1 VKYIGLIMTEN
12 IDNPL
17 GNIFITHRAIA
28 TIAAQTAL
36 TSYGV
41 VGFTSRDFLRGI
53 MNLVVR
59 DQAYGVEITVTGDQ
73 IGIDIYIVIE
83 YGVRITEVASSVAS
97 SIKFTV
103 EKYTGLIVDRVDVHI
118 RGLRISYMD

>member
-1 VKYIGLIMTEN
+1 MTDN

-59 DQAYGVEITVTGDQ
+59 DQAYGVEIVVNGDQ

-103 EKYTGLIVDRVDVHI
+103 EKYTGLTVDRVDVHI
-118 RGLRISYMD
+118 RGLRISNMD

>member
-1 VKYIGLIMTEN
+1 MTDNLEN
-12 IDNPL
+12 TL

-36 TSYGV
+36 SSYGV
-41 VGFTSRDFLRGI
+41 VGFTSKDFLRGI

-59 DQAYGVEITVTGDQ
+59 DQAYGVEITVNGDQ

-83 YGVRITEVASSVAS
+83 YGVRFTEVASSVAS
-97 SIKFTV
+97 TIKFYV
-103 EKYTGLIVDRVDVHI
+103 EKYTGLIVEHVDVHI

>member
-1 VKYIGLIMTEN
+1 MSDKTEN
-12 IDNPL
+12 TL
-17 GNIFITHRAIA
+17 GNIYISHRAIA

-36 TSYGV
+36 SSYGV

-53 MNLVVR
+53 MNLVIR
-59 DQAYGVEITVTGDQ
+59 DQAYGVEIVVSEDR

-97 SIKFTV
+97 SIRFNV
-103 EKYTGLIVDRVDVHI
+103 ERLTGLVVERVDVHI
-118 RGLRISYMD
+118 RGLRISYTD

>member
-1 VKYIGLIMTEN
+1 MTDNKEN
-12 IDNPL
+12 TY

-36 TSYGV
+36 SSYGV

-53 MNLVVR
+53 MNLVIR
-59 DQAYGVEITVTGDQ
+59 DQAYGVEIDVNGDM

-97 SIKFTV
+97 SIRFNVEKLTGLTV
-103 EKYTGLIVDRVDVHI
+103 ERVDVHI
-118 RGLRISYMD
+118 RGLRISYTD

>member
-1 VKYIGLIMTEN
+1 MTEKIEN
-12 IDNPL
+12 KL
-17 GNIFITHRAIA
+17 GNIYISHRAIA

-36 TSYGV
+36 SSYGV

-53 MNLVVR
+53 MNLVIR
-59 DQAYGVEITVTGDQ
+59 DQAYGVEIEISDEL

-97 SIKFTV
+97 SIRFNV
-103 EKYTGLIVDRVDVHI
+103 ERLTGLAVGRVDVHI
-118 RGLRISYMD
+118 RGLRISYTD

>member
-1 VKYIGLIMTEN
+1 MTEN

-17 GNIFITHRAIA
+17 GNIFISHRAIA

-36 TSYGV
+36 SSYGV

-53 MNLVVR
+53 MNLVIR
-59 DQAYGVEITVTGDQ
+59 DLAYGVEINLNGEQ

-97 SIKFTV
+97 SIKFNV
-103 EKYTGLIVDRVDVHI
+103 EKYTGLNVERVDVHI
-118 RGLRISYMD
+118 RGLRVSYMD

>member
-1 VKYIGLIMTEN
+1 MTDN
-12 IDNPL
+12 INNPL

-41 VGFTSRDFLRGI
+41 VGFTSRDFLRGM
-53 MNLVVR
+53 MNLVIR
-59 DQAYGVEITVTGDQ
+59 DQAYGVEIVVNNDQ

-83 YGVRITEVASSVAS
+83 YGVRITEVAGSVAS
-97 SIKFTV
+97 SIKFNV
-103 EKYTGLIVDRVDVHI
+103 EKYTGLPVERVDVHI
-118 RGLRISYMD
+118 RGLRISYLD

>member
-1 VKYIGLIMTEN
+1 MTEN